1 LKRLLRHKVRS
12 GALQFTV
19 FISVVIAFILAGAI
33 LLAYTHGFFMQ
44 QSKATISNIQ
54 LADSGIAILLKQ
66 ASLDNDTISLNLP
79 NSPENQVVKM
89 QLSRWGVF
97 EKAYVVATNRH
108 KRFTKCSLIGSSFK
122 SALRPAVYLQETFN
136 PLAVVGSTKI
146 EGVAYLPEQG
156 LRPGN
161 ISGNSYY
168 GTELIYGTIKRST
181 VKLPEL
187 TYDYTQSLLY
197 YLDEY
202 KPKNSENYI
211 ALEGK
216 VENSFANEVKGY
228 YSPDAIILN
237 EVSLWGNLIIRSS
250 SKVTVKKAAFLKD
263 IIIVAP
269 VVELEDGVTGN
280 FQVIANKTIKVGKK
294 CKLSYPSALVIIKKE
309 SIETPSEDLFYNKIF
324 IGENSIVGGS
334 VCYLSD
340 QIEKNYKVN
349 ILVSPNSFIRGEIYC
364 EGNLELRGTVAGSV
378 YTQQFITNESG
389 TVFLN
394 HLYNAQIISNNLPE
408 VFGGILFKNEQKSI
422 MKWLY

>member
-1 LKRLLRHKVRS
+1 MKRLLRHKVRS